1 MQKNKEA
8 DGYRYKTVLYW
19 DSISL
24 VYGKDRA
31 TGEAARTASESSREM
46 GREENCSKEPTSSA
60 VPLKDEAPK
69 GPTSKEILNTLN
81 EVDGL
86 DEDTLLELFDILTAD
101 ARKYESLLTL
111 PVVVRKKWL
120 LKQLSK

>member
-1 MQKNKEA
+1 
-8 DGYRYKTVLYW
+8 
-19 DSISL
+19 
-24 VYGKDRA
+24 
-31 TGEAARTASESSREM
+31 M
-46 GREENCSKEPTSSA
+46 GREENSSKEPTSSA

-111 PVVVRKKWL
+111 TVVVRKKWL
-120 LKQLSK
+120 LKQLRK

>member
-1 MQKNKEA
+1 MQKNKE
-8 DGYRYKTVLYW
+8 DSIYRYKTVLYW
-19 DSISL
+19 DLISL

-31 TGEAARTASESSREM
+31 TGEAARTASKSSREM

>member
-1 MQKNKEA
+1 MQKNKE
-8 DGYRYKTVLYW
+8 DSIYMYKTMLYW
-19 DSISL
+19 DLISL

-31 TGEAARTASESSREM
+31 TGEAARTASKSSRDM
-46 GREENCSKEPTSSA
+46 SREENCSKEPTSSA